1 MISISLDAL
10 AMVMTIVLGITL
22 ILLLTQFILW
32 TIEDLK
38 IEKHKK
44 ERK

>member
-10 AMVMTIVLGITL
+10 AMGMVIVLGVIL

-32 TIEDLK
+32 TIGDLK
-38 IEKHKK
+38 NEKNSK
-44 ERK
+44 EEK